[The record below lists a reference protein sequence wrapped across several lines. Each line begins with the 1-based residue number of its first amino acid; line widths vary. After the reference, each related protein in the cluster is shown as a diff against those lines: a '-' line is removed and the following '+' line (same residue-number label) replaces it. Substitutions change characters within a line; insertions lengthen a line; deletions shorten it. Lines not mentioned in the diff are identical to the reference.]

1 MGPTWGERRLSNN
14 VELEASAPR
23 RQLLPSRAI
32 RSEKLTLVLL
42 EAVCLAVIAVWIAL
56 IVLIWWALL

>member
-1 MGPTWGERRLSNN
+1 